1 MSNYYGYARSNYFR
15 VRNVSKFRAAVKNCD
30 VCIEPGRDRD
40 KGKVALL
47 ATGESGWSSSYWDDK
62 KQNDIEFEITDIVAA
77 HLRPG
82 EVAIFVS
89 IGWEH
94 MQYLAGY
101 SVAVNSKNERV
112 QVTLDDIYRYPRV
125 LALGPNITKA
135 EH

>member
-1 MSNYYGYARSNYFR
+1 M
-15 VRNVSKFRAAVKNCD
+15 
-30 VCIEPGRDRD
+30 
-40 KGKVALL
+40 ALL

-62 KQNDIEFEITDIVAA
+62 KQNDIEFEIMDIVAA

-89 IGWEH
+89 IGWEG
-94 MQYLAGY
+94 MQYLSGY

-125 LALGPNITKA
+125 LALGSNITKA
-135 EH
+135 EN